1 MYAVVSMGG
10 KQTRVVVGGKYR
22 VEKIAEDI
30 NGTIKNEDVLLVHD
44 GKQATVG
51 MPFVKSACV
60 EATIIDQIRGPKIRI
75 IKMRRRK
82 HSMTKTG
89 HRQPYTWIK
98 VTSITVGDKVLD
110 KLEGKVAVEVKQAA
124 KVRPAIS
131 MNTVESKPA
140 EEVVVDET
148 KDKS

>member
-30 NGTIKNEDVLLVHD
+30 NNVVKSEDVLLVHD
-44 GKQATVG
+44 GKQVILGT
-51 MPFVKSACV
+51 PFVESACV
-60 EATIIDQIRGPKIRI
+60 EATVIDQVRGPKVRI

-89 HRQPYTWIK
+89 HRQPYTWIQ
-98 VTSITVGDKVLD
+98 VNSIAIGDKVID
-110 KLEGKVAVEVKQAA
+110 KLAEKVEVVVKQSAQ
-124 KVRPAIS
+124 VRPAIS
-131 MNTVESKPA
+131 MNVAPSQST
-140 EEVVVDET
+140 EEVIVDSE
-148 KDKS
+148 KE